1 MAGVAQKLLL
11 KPGMAVAR
19 VGGEASWFEPLP
31 PGAGWTSDENHDGV
45 DAALLVV
52 VTSED
57 LTARLPVLKSR
68 AARDALTWVIYPK
81 KGTVAGSDLTRDVI
95 WRRLRGTGVRPVT
108 QVAVSEVWSAL
119 RTRAGDDA

>member
-11 KPGMAVAR
+11 KPAMVVAR
-19 VGGEASWFEPLP
+19 SGGEASWFEPLP
-31 PGAGWTSDENHDGV
+31 PGARWTGDEQRDEA

-52 VTSED
+52 VTSDD
-57 LTARLPVLKSR
+57 LSARLPLLQSR

-95 WRRLRGTGVRPVT
+95 WRRLQGTGVRPVT
-108 QVAVSEVWSAL
+108 QVAVTGVWSAL
-119 RTRAGDDA
+119 RIRAGDDA

>member
-11 KPGMAVAR
+11 KPGAAVAL

-31 PGAGWTSDENHDGV
+31 AGARWTHDQKHEGA
-45 DAALLVV
+45 DAAIVVV

-57 LTARLPVLKSR
+57 LSTRLPLLQSR
-68 AARDALTWVIYPK
+68 AARDALTWIVYPK
-81 KGTVAGSDLTRDVI
+81 KGTIAGSDLTRDVI

-108 QVAVSEVWSAL
+108 QVAVTDVWSAL
-119 RTRAGDDA
+119 RIRAGDDA